1 MLTKGVNM
9 NTERKNK
16 LIKYLYPSTQAVD
29 FMLDDF
35 YIELIKILPKKVVF
49 SKDNLNKDNRQKN
62 LQLANKTVK
71 DFLEGNQ
78 LYKNRLLEL
87 FLCKDYSS
95 LINDI
100 IIGYVLY
107 LTPHINR
114 GTGAD
119 VFADTRSVC
128 YSKPSILDW
137 I

>member
-1 MLTKGVNM
+1 M
-9 NTERKNK
+9 NTVRKNK
-16 LIKYLYPSTQAVD
+16 LIEYLYPSTKAID
-29 FMLDDF
+29 FMFDDF
-35 YIELIKILPKKVVF
+35 YIELIKILPKNIVF
-49 SKDNLNKDNRQKN
+49 SKDNVNKVKREKN
-62 LQLANKTVK
+62 LQIAIKTVK
-71 DFLEGNQ
+71 DFIEDNK
-78 LYKNRLLEL
+78 LYKNRLSEL
-87 FLCKDYSS
+87 FLNKDYTI
-95 LINDI
+95 LIGDI